1 MGRDAALLT
10 QGVGSCIGGCAAAL
24 RTTGNTVVVLVGLA
38 VVRARDV
45 VAASDTAQVGV
56 ITCMSVSMLVYI
68 YHRQGRW
75 KSYPHLAAQ
84 EASGERE
91 AVVVGAT
98 AVVSWAAA
106 RTSREERAM
115 RLSFI
120 SNS

>member
-56 ITCMSVSMLVYI
+56 ITLGSARGL
-68 YHRQGRW
+68 W
-75 KSYPHLAAQ
+75 
-84 EASGERE
+84 GERGCCGWGHCSG
-91 AVVVGAT
+91 VLG
-98 AVVSWAAA
+98 S
-106 RTSREERAM
+106 
-115 RLSFI
+115 
-120 SNS
+120 